1 MFILVN
7 PLPDSRW
14 RFINIFILG
23 VLKKGY
29 GEFSFNNEVSA
40 TQSNK
45 CTKQWYLTA
54 LTHIAMIC

>member
-14 RFINIFILG
+14 RFTNIFILG
-23 VLKKGY
+23 VLMKGY
-29 GEFSFNNEVSA
+29 GDFSYNNEVSV

-45 CTKQWYLTA
+45 CTKENGILH
-54 LTHIAMIC
+54 LHL